1 MMCKLVSFFLH
12 LELSEDKTFIKPL
25 PPEIGTSIMQSRP
38 QAEGSI
44 FKTSVTVFHDT
55 DRPKAGK

>member
-25 PPEIGTSIMQSRP
+25 PPEIGTSIMQS
-38 QAEGSI
+38 
-44 FKTSVTVFHDT
+44 TSFLMHLSVY
-55 DRPKAGK
+55 